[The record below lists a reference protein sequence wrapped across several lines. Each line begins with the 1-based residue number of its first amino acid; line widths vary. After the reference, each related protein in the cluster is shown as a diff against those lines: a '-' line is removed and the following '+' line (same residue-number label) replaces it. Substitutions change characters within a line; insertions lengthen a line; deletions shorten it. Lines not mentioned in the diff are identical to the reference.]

1 MGCVRTGPQ
10 TRSCSL
16 GSGGLVSSAGS
27 VPDLVQL
34 VFQSIEWSH
43 HFLEGCGLRGDEQ
56 APVLAPNIAQ
66 KGNPDGCRVVG
77 GPGWMCNSKAP
88 NPCMTSSPWASV
100 PYQFQTGAR
109 NLDDACRQD
118 KLSVM
123 QPCKTPSV
131 IAAMSSAHEAE
142 LMCHCE
148 DAMEML
154 LSELM
159 LFVGAVAVFAA
170 VCTLENT
177 SY

>member
-1 MGCVRTGPQ
+1 VH
-10 TRSCSL
+10 
-16 GSGGLVSSAGS
+16 GLVS
-27 VPDLVQL
+27 L
-34 VFQSIEWSH
+34 
-43 HFLEGCGLRGDEQ
+43 GCVSCQFRTASRL
-56 APVLAPNIAQ
+56 VLAI
-66 KGNPDGCRVVG
+66 DG
-77 GPGWMCNSKAP
+77 
-88 NPCMTSSPWASV
+88 
-100 PYQFQTGAR
+100 
-109 NLDDACRQD
+109 ACRQD

-142 LMCHCE
+142 LMCYCE